1 MLTQVNTKAAQDWLV
16 KRKEMIK
23 PWSEIINSNNF
34 RKPVNVAQWSKRAVK
49 NVEHYQTNYLFVFIG
64 LIVYCIVTSPLLLI
78 AICAFFL
85 MSYFISARPPQSP
98 IKILGHEISTTQQ
111 YGVAALCSFPF
122 FFLAGAGS
130 AVFWVLGVSFF
141 LVGLHASF
149 HVSQEEGNTEDEIP
163 FMETV

>member
-23 PWSEIINSNNF
+23 PWAEFINTNLF
-34 RKPVNVAQWSKRAVK
+34 RKPLNVTQWSKRAVK
-49 NVEHYQTNYLFVFIG
+49 NIENYQTNYLFVFVG
-64 LIVYCIVTSPLLLI
+64 LIVYCIITSPLLLI

-85 MSYFISARPPQSP
+85 MSYFISARPSQTP
-98 IKILGHEISTTQQ
+98 IKIFGNEISTTQQ
-111 YGVAALCSFPF
+111 YGVAALCSFPLF
-122 FFLAGAGS
+122 LLAGAGS

-141 LVGLHASF
+141 LIGLHASF
-149 HVSQEEGNTEDEIP
+149 HISTEEGNGEDALP